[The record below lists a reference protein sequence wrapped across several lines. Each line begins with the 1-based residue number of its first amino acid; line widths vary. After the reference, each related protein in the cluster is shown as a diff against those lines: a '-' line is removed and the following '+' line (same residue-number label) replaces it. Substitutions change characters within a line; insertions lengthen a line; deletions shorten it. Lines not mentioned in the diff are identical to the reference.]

1 MLRDVRYAFRVL
13 LKSPRFTATAI
24 LVLAL
29 GIGANSAMFTLVYS
43 VLLRPLPYQQPGRLA
58 VVMGSSEKGGG
69 SFSMP
74 PADYLDFRDRNRSF
88 SAMAAAE
95 VWSPSLTGS
104 GDPEELAGLH
114 ASASLFRVLGVQAAL
129 GRAFVPEDDRPDS
142 SRVVVL
148 GSGLWK
154 RRFGGDRSIIGR
166 TVTLNR
172 QPYTVVGVMP
182 EGFYFPPFWAS
193 KAEIYAP
200 LAFTPA
206 QAQDRRMSTLRTFGR
221 LKPGV
226 PPEQARL
233 DIRVIARQLAQD
245 YPRTNAGQTAV
256 VTSLHEMSVGN
267 VQTALLILLGAV
279 GCTLLIACANLANLF
294 LTRSTARHKEIAIRQ
309 AMGAARLPLVR
320 QFLTESVLVSFAG
333 GALGILVA
341 WWAVNS
347 LVGALPNAGNFRLP
361 RQNEIAIGGPVIAF
375 NFLVCL
381 LTGLLFGLAPALQA
395 SQVDL
400 NRGLNSTGRGST
412 MGRSGQRMRG
422 ALVVSEIALALML
435 LAGAGLLIQSFRKLR
450 DIEVGFR
457 PQNVLAVNVAVAGSD
472 HAQPDRRAN
481 FYREAVERLSALPG
495 VQSASAVNH
504 VPLAGDLFRL
514 GIQIEGRPAPQPGNE
529 PNAIYRVAMPGYFRT
544 IGMQILSGRD
554 FDQRDNEG
562 ATRGAVVN
570 ETMARRYWPGENP
583 LGKRFRM
590 NVVNGFT
597 PWMAIAGVI
606 KDARQWDW
614 AAPAGNE
621 MYIPYWQAGDYLH
634 SPMSFLTMTLVVRA
648 ATPADGAGASLAPLI
663 RDQLWAMD
671 RNVPVTSMLQM
682 EQVVADAVWQPRLS
696 MRLLSAFAGL
706 ALLLATIGIY
716 AVMSYTVIGRTQE
729 IGIRIALGAKQ
740 SDVLGMVLKQSLRPV
755 AAGVVLGLAGALA
768 LTRVMAGL
776 LFEVSPTDPVVLGGV
791 TVLLAAV
798 ALLAGFLP
806 ARKAA
811 RIDPLVALKYE

>member
-43 VLLRPLPYQQPGRLA
+43 VLLRPLPYQEPGRLA
-58 VVMGSSEKGGG
+58 VIMGSSEKAGG
-69 SFSMP
+69 SFSLP

-88 SAMAAAE
+88 DAVAAAE

-104 GDPEELAGLH
+104 GDPEELPGLH
-114 ASASLFRVLGVQAAL
+114 ASASLFQVLGVQAAL
-129 GRAFVPEDDRPDS
+129 GRAFIAEDDRPES
-142 SRVVVL
+142 SHVVVL

-154 RRFGGDRSIIGR
+154 RRFGGNRSIIG
-166 TVTLNR
+166 TTITLNR
-172 QPYTVVGVMP
+172 LPYTVVGVMP

-226 PPEQARL
+226 TLGQARM
-233 DIRVIARQLAQD
+233 DIRVIARQLARD
-245 YPRTNAGQTAV
+245 YPRTNAEQTAV

-294 LTRSTARHKEIAIRQ
+294 LTRATARHKEIAIRQ

-320 QFLTESVLVSFAG
+320 QFLTESVMVSLAG

-347 LVGALPNAGNFRLP
+347 LVATLPNAGNFRIP
-361 RQNEIAIGGPVIAF
+361 RQSEIGIGGPVIAF
-375 NFLVCL
+375 NFVVCL

-395 SQVDL
+395 SRVDL

-412 MGRSGQRMRG
+412 TGRGHQRMRG

-450 DIEVGFR
+450 DIDAGFR
-457 PQNVLAVNVAVAGSD
+457 PHNVLAVNVAVAGSD

-481 FYREAVERLSALPG
+481 FYREAVERLRAMPG

-504 VPLAGDLFRL
+504 VPLAGDEFRL
-514 GIQIEGRPAPQPGNE
+514 GIQIEGRPAPQPGDE
-529 PNAIYRVAMPGYFRT
+529 PKAVYRVALPGYFQT
-544 IGMQILSGRD
+544 IGMQVLSGRD
-554 FDQRDNEG
+554 FELSDNEG
-562 ATRGAVVN
+562 APRVAVVN
-570 ETMARRYWPGENP
+570 QTMARRYWPGQDP

-590 NVVNGFT
+590 NVVNGLT

-606 KDARQWDW
+606 KDARQGDW
-614 AAPAGNE
+614 AAPADNE
-621 MYIPYWQAGDYLH
+621 MYIPYQQAGDYLH

-648 ATPADGAGASLAPLI
+648 ATPASGIAPLI
-663 RDQLWAMD
+663 RQQLWAID
-671 RNVPVTSMLQM
+671 RNAPVTSILQM
-682 EQVVADAVWQPRLS
+682 EQVVTDAVWQPRLS

-716 AVMSYTVIGRTQE
+716 AVMSYIVIGRTQE
-729 IGIRIALGAKQ
+729 IGIRMALGARQ
-740 SDVLGMVLKQSLRPV
+740 SDVLGMVLKQSARPV
-755 AAGVVLGLAGALA
+755 AAGVVLGLAGAFT
-768 LTRVMAGL
+768 LTRVMASL
-776 LFEVSPTDPVVLGGV
+776 LFEVSPTDPLVLGGV

-811 RIDPLVALKYE
+811 RIDPLAALRYE

>member
-1 MLRDVRYAFRVL
+1 MLRDIRYAFRVL

-43 VLLRPLPYQQPGRLA
+43 VLLRPLPYQEPGRLA
-58 VVMGSSEKGGG
+58 VVMGSGEKGGG

-88 SAMAAAE
+88 DAMAAAE
-95 VWSPSLTGS
+95 AWSPSLTGS

-114 ASASLFRVLGVQAAL
+114 ASASLFQVLGVQAAL
-129 GRAFVPEDDRPDS
+129 GRAFVPEDDRPES
-142 SRVVVL
+142 SHVVVL

-154 RRFGGDRSIIGR
+154 RRFGGDRSIVGTTI
-166 TVTLNR
+166 TLNR

-206 QAQDRRMSTLRTFGR
+206 EAQDRRMSTLRTFGR

-226 PPEQARL
+226 PLEKARL
-233 DIRVIARQLAQD
+233 DIRMIARQLAQD
-245 YPRTNAGQTAV
+245 HPRTNAEQTAV

-267 VQTALLILLGAV
+267 VQTALRILLGAV

-294 LTRSTARHKEIAIRQ
+294 LTRATARHKEIAIRQ

-320 QFLTESVLVSFAG
+320 QFLTESVLVSLAG

-347 LVGALPNAGNFRLP
+347 LVAALPNAGNFRLP
-361 RQNEIAIGGPVIAF
+361 RQNEIGIGGPVIAF
-375 NFLVCL
+375 NFVVCL

-395 SQVDL
+395 SRVDL

-412 MGRSGQRMRG
+412 VGRSSQRVRG

-450 DIEVGFR
+450 DIDAGFR
-457 PQNVLAVNVAVAGSD
+457 PQNVLAVSVAVAGSD
-472 HAQPDRRAN
+472 HAQPDQRSN
-481 FYREAVERLSALPG
+481 FYREAVERLRAIPG

-514 GIQIEGRPAPQPGNE
+514 GIQIEGRPAPQPGDE
-529 PNAIYRVAMPGYFRT
+529 PKAVYRVALPGYFQT

-554 FDQRDNEG
+554 FEMRDNES
-562 ATRGAVVN
+562 APAVAVIN
-570 ETMARRYWPGENP
+570 ETMARRYWPGQNP
-583 LGKRFRM
+583 LGKRFRT
-590 NVVNGFT
+590 NVVSGFT

-606 KDARQWDW
+606 KDARQSDW
-614 AAPAGNE
+614 AAPADNE
-621 MYIPYWQAGDYLH
+621 MYIPYQQASDYLH
-634 SPMSFLTMTLVVRA
+634 NPMSFLTMTLVVRA
-648 ATPADGAGASLAPLI
+648 ATPANVMAPLI
-663 RDQLWAMD
+663 RDRLWAID

-696 MRLLSAFAGL
+696 MRLLSAFAAL

-716 AVMSYTVIGRTQE
+716 AVMSYIVVGRTQE
-729 IGIRIALGAKQ
+729 IGIRMALGAKQ
-740 SDVLGMVLKQSLRPV
+740 SDVLGMVLKQSARPV
-755 AAGVVLGLAGALA
+755 AAGVLLGLAGAFA
-768 LTRVMAGL
+768 LTRVMASL

-791 TVLLAAV
+791 TLLLAAV
-798 ALLAGFLP
+798 ALAAGFLP

-811 RIDPLVALKYE
+811 RIDPLAALHYE